1 MKRSL
6 TYVLTVLALV
16 VSLAVSCNKDRA
28 RVIPRSKLAKI
39 YAEMFITDQWIQNT
53 PNVRTIA
60 DTSLVYEPI
69 LQKYG
74 FTSEDYQ
81 HSVNHYMN
89 DPERFS
95 RILRTTSD
103 ILDQK
108 IKDLCVLAQLQAE
121 AKEKAKMNGVKRS
134 DVFVKVNGLWVKE
147 KYLKMA
153 MDVIEETIHPD
164 NVVRN
169 LYFYGNNDGEEVLV
183 SWHPGFDIV
192 ADNDTIVFWNKK
204 NGLVFSC

>member
-74 FTSEDYQ
+74 FTL
-81 HSVNHYMN
+81 NAK
-89 DPERFS
+89 
-95 RILRTTSD
+95 ILAFNLIYFFRRVG
-103 ILDQK
+103 IL
-108 IKDLCVLAQLQAE
+108 
-121 AKEKAKMNGVKRS
+121 
-134 DVFVKVNGLWVKE
+134 
-147 KYLKMA
+147 
-153 MDVIEETIHPD
+153 
-164 NVVRN
+164 
-169 LYFYGNNDGEEVLV
+169 
-183 SWHPGFDIV
+183 
-192 ADNDTIVFWNKK
+192 
-204 NGLVFSC
+204 